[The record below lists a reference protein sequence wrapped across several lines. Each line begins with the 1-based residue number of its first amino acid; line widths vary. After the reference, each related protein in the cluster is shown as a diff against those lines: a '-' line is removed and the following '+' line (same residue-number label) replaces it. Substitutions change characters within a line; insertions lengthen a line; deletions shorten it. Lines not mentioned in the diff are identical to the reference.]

1 MINRFYANAVQ
12 YNKVVII
19 RVILEL
25 KLDFEL
31 FSEINCVGKPFI
43 KATRWWH
50 SCKRLVENEVLV
62 CEEVSMIHTFE

>member
-25 KLDFEL
+25 KRDFEL
-31 FSEINCVGKPFI
+31 FNEIDI
-43 KATRWWH
+43 R
-50 SCKRLVENEVLV
+50 
-62 CEEVSMIHTFE
+62 